1 MKLKDVKMQL
11 SYSFVFAAHQRGD
24 FTLAQPTNA
33 VAMPSN
39 APVATPSNAAAATPS
54 NDLCFRTRSS
64 IRHMDMTLYVD
75 KTWYANKIY
84 CFLYY

>member
-1 MKLKDVKMQL
+1 MKLKDVKTQL

-33 VAMPSN
+33 VAM
-39 APVATPSNAAAATPS
+39 PSNAAAATPS

-84 CFLYY
+84 CFPYY